1 MKHCFVDEAMSP
13 LRQDEKQRNSTI
25 LLVEDHF
32 ITRWSA
38 AEYLRRVGFKV
49 VEAVN
54 ATEAVGVITCGA
66 HIDIVF
72 TDIILPGGDDGY
84 ALAQWLA
91 RQRPELPVVLTSSA
105 PRHPQAPPDGP
116 LRRFVQKPYE
126 LSGVEKLL
134 KSMLA

>member
-1 MKHCFVDEAMSP
+1 MSP
-13 LRQDEKQRNSTI
+13 IRQDGKQLNRTI

-54 ATEAVGVITCGA
+54 AAEAVGVITCGTA
-66 HIDIVF
+66 VDLVF
-72 TDIILPGGDDGY
+72 TDVIMPGGDDGY
-84 ALAQWLA
+84 TLALWLSN
-91 RQRPELPVVLTSSA
+91 QRPELPVVLTSSA
-105 PRHPQAPPDGP
+105 PRHPEAPQDGP

-126 LSGVEKLL
+126 LSGLEQLL